1 MCQHRQVRCNMVWA
15 WQLVCVMG
23 MVPSTVVMIDR
34 TTAYTTLRLWHR
46 LHELEG
52 RTHDFGHLLAPDTDD
67 RYQYVAAVYHKEY
80 IRAIARCRR
89 EGLYRFRFDALA
101 SAPDDQVQCEQL
113 ISAMLDAN
121 YRPSL
126 DVLRSTSRSGCS
138 RASSCSRSRDAGRRA
153 PRRCGLRCSRRA
165 RAAPAIGRERRAR
178 SSVEHARGV
187 AGVHDDDA
195 RRRGCGFLVGRWRA
209 LPLRDCGSR
218 ASTLKKKIFFF
229 FFERLHLSQQR
240 LCVSQLFDKGWVLA
254 IIALS

>member
-1 MCQHRQVRCNMVWA
+1 MVWA

-113 ISAMLDAN
+113 IGAMLDAN

-126 DVLRSTSRSGCS
+126 DVLQEYQ
-138 RASSCSRSRDAGRRA
+138 
-153 PRRCGLRCSRRA
+153 P
-165 RAAPAIGRERRAR
+165 
-178 SSVEHARGV
+178 
-187 AGVHDDDA
+187 
-195 RRRGCGFLVGRWRA
+195 
-209 LPLRDCGSR
+209 
-218 ASTLKKKIFFF
+218 
-229 FFERLHLSQQR
+229 Q
-240 LCVSQLFDKGWVLA
+240 WVLA
-254 IIALS
+254 CVFLQS